1 MVRNKTAKEKLTEML
16 PTIESMVKAK
26 ESYISW
32 VQMARSIGISKQS
45 LYDYREFLGMM
56 KEKGGKKT
64 KSFCMATKPET
75 DTLIKQLVQGESKNI
90 VTKYK
95 ITDPALFF
103 ANPCGNKGLEYI
115 GTEQG
120 TSWGALRHCVSAIG
134 GRGQ

>member
-1 MVRNKTAKEKLTEML
+1 MVRNKTAKEKLTEIL
-16 PTIESMVKAK
+16 PTMESMVKAK
-26 ESYISW
+26 ELYISW
-32 VQMARSIGISKQS
+32 AQMARSIGISKQS

-64 KSFCMATKPET
+64 KNFCMATNLET
-75 DTLIKQLVQGESKNI
+75 DALVKQLAQGESKNI

-120 TSWGALRHCVSAIG
+120 TSWGALNHCVSAIG

>member
-1 MVRNKTAKEKLTEML
+1 MARNKTAKEKLTEIL
-16 PTIESMVKAK
+16 PTMESMVEAK
-26 ESYISW
+26 ELYISW
-32 VQMARSIGISKQS
+32 AQMARSIGISKQS
-45 LYDYREFLGMM
+45 LYDHREYLGMT
-56 KEKGGKKT
+56 KERAGKKT
-64 KSFCMATKPET
+64 KNFCMATNLET
-75 DTLIKQLVQGESKNI
+75 DALVKQLAQGESKNI

-120 TSWGALRHCVSAIG
+120 TSWGALKHCVSAIG